1 MESSAVPAASP
12 HTTRRGLAPFT
23 YQLRPPEDSCQGAY
37 LINAGKC
44 ITLQRYHTHPHTYS
58 FSCLSQMRKL
68 RLREGKRLAPNHKC
82 QQVEE
87 LRLMLLLLVVAL
99 GTGDLKREI
108 LSR

>member
-1 MESSAVPAASP
+1 
-12 HTTRRGLAPFT
+12 
-23 YQLRPPEDSCQGAY
+23 
-37 LINAGKC
+37 
-44 ITLQRYHTHPHTYS
+44 
-58 FSCLSQMRKL
+58 MRKL
-68 RLREGKRLAPNHKC
+68 RFREGKRLAPNHKC